1 MARRAL
7 RTHALILHTVCLAD
21 LGDLLPNM
29 HMGPHPRRDVTHVC
43 DVWSRALPPN
53 LASWG
58 GGVCGELT
66 SPNSSL
72 ALRIT

>member
-29 HMGPHPRRDVTHVC
+29 HMGPHPRHPVRCGNAHGANQHNDHF
-43 DVWSRALPPN
+43 SLPQRLERP
-53 LASWG
+53 L
-58 GGVCGELT
+58 
-66 SPNSSL
+66 
-72 ALRIT
+72 